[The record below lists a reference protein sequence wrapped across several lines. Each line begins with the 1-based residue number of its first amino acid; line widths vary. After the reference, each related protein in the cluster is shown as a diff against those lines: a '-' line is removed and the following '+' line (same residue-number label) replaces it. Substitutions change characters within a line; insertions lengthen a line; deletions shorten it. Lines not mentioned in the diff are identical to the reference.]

1 MKKFKISIIT
11 VNLNNIV
18 GLEKTIASVLEQT
31 YKNFE
36 LVIIDGRS
44 SDGSVSVIEKHK
56 EQLSFSLSE
65 PDTGVYNAM
74 NKGIKNASGEYL
86 LFLNSGDYFINENI
100 LENVSKEIDGTDLIY
115 GNIKLVEPSGK
126 SWTGVYPAKLSFD
139 HFVTGSLPHPASFI
153 KKSLFDKVGLYDENL
168 KICSDW
174 KFFLNAVIMHEASYK
189 RIDET
194 IAVFHLDGLSSGK
207 DSELIIAQEKEQ
219 VILANYP
226 AQLSSFFNIRNESLQ
241 PRKQTV
247 LDRIKN
253 YLRPIIYHRP

>member
-1 MKKFKISIIT
+1 MKEFKISIIT

-36 LVIIDGRS
+36 LVIIDGGS
-44 SDGSVSVIEKHK
+44 SDGSISVIEKYK

-115 GNIKLVEPSGK
+115 GNIKLVEPGGK
-126 SWTGVYPAKLSFD
+126 SWTGVYPDKLSFD

-153 KKSLFDKVGLYDENL
+153 KKSLFEKEGLYDENL
-168 KICSDW
+168 KICADW
-174 KFFLNAVIMHEASYK
+174 KFFLNAVIKHGATYK
-189 RIDET
+189 RINTT
-194 IAVFHLDGLSSGK
+194 IAVFYLDGLSSGK
-207 DSELIIAQEKEQ
+207 DSELIIAQEKDQ

-226 AQLSSFFNIRNESLQ
+226 AQLSSFLNIRNESLQ

-253 YLRPIIYHRP
+253 YMRPIFYRRS